1 MDKNIAK
8 IRLKIG
14 QFEIEYEGN
23 EAFLEDE
30 IYQVVEKMASVH
42 AKHIAI
48 LPTSTLSV
56 DAESGEALPS
66 PVKVDLAV
74 STIAERLNVKT
85 GVDLVIAAMAY
96 LALVENRTKCSRN
109 EIRDTMRSDES
120 HYRDA
125 MGNNLTRSLQGLVRD
140 KCLNKTSDGQYV
152 LSAQKKREIESILFQ
167 EHSL

>member
-56 DAESGEALPS
+56 DAESSDVPPS
-66 PVKVDLAV
+66 SVKVDLAI
-74 STIAERLNVKT
+74 STIAEHLNVKT

-96 LALVENRTKCSRN
+96 LALVKNKTKCSRD

-120 HYRDA
+120 HYRNS
-125 MGNNLTRSLQGLVRD
+125 MSNNLKRSLQNLVKDR
-140 KCLNKTSDGQYV
+140 CLNKTSDGQYV
-152 LSAQKKREIESILFQ
+152 LSAQKRKEIESVL
-167 EHSL
+167 L